1 VVRRRPIRTI
11 VVLLCRIGAQPCAL
25 PLTHVVET
33 MRPLPIRPVP
43 GMPPFL
49 AGLALV
55 RGAPL
60 PVVDAG
66 ALIGPG
72 GTPAARFVT
81 LQVGSRQV
89 VLAVQEVIGIRA
101 VPADPFHA
109 LPPLLGGAQSEI
121 VAAIGALDAEF
132 LWLLDAA
139 RLVPAELW
147 QAAELHEATA

>member
-1 VVRRRPIRTI
+1 LGRRPPIRTI
-11 VVLLCRIGAQPCAL
+11 VVLLCRIGDQPCAL

-33 MRPLPIRPVP
+33 MRPLPVRPVP
-43 GMPPFL
+43 GMSPFI

-55 RGAPL
+55 RGVPL

-66 ALIGPG
+66 ALIGQL
-72 GTPAARFVT
+72 GTPASRFVT

-89 VLAVQEVIGIRA
+89 VLAVQEVTGIRA
-101 VPADPFHA
+101 MAADPFHG

-121 VAAIGALDAEF
+121 VAAVRALDAEF

-139 RLVPAELW
+139 RLVPAEAR
-147 QAAELHEATA
+147 QATEPQEATA